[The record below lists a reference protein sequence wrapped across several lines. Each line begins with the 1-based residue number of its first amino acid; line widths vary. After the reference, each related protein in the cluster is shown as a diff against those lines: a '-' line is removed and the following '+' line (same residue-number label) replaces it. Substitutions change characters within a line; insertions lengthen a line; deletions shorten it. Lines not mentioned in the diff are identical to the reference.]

1 MKDYIELHSFSRPV
15 DGILVR
21 KKDISMVAHS
31 KENKGCD
38 IYVRGEKMF
47 NCVETYDAVREML
60 EKKNNTARGELK
72 NQGMVVDPEDI
83 AQLEEEEE

>member
-21 KKDISMVAHS
+21 KKDVSMVAHS

>member
-1 MKDYIELHSFSRPV
+1 MKDYIELHSFSRPA

-21 KKDISMVAHS
+21 KKDISMVVHS

-38 IYVRGEKMF
+38 IYVCGEKAF

-60 EKKNNTARGELK
+60 EKKDNIARGELK
-72 NQGMVVDPEDI
+72 KRGMAVDPEDI
-83 AQLEEEEE
+83 AQLEEEE

>member
-21 KKDISMVAHS
+21 KKDVSMVAHS

-60 EKKNNTARGELK
+60 EKKENTARGELK
-72 NQGMVVDPEDI
+72 TRGMVVDPEDI
-83 AQLEEEEE
+83 AQLEEEE